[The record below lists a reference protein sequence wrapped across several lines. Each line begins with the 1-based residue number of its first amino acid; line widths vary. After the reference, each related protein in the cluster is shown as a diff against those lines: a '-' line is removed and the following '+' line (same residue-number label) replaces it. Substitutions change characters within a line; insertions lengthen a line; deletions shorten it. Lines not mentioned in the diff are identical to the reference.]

1 MEELLPHSLREIL
14 DNRAKNCTN
23 HLTVKLQCVNV
34 NISSPHFRDL
44 ILVKFYTTLG

>member
-23 HLTVKLQCVNV
+23 HLTVKLQCVNA
-34 NISSPHFRDL
+34 NISSPHFWDL